1 MVRGGRRF
9 AEFVIVSK
17 YVCAFTRPFGMHA
30 LVAMIDLDKCWLTCA
45 CFDLY
50 TDATETNITANT
62 ALSLEL

>member
-30 LVAMIDLDKCWLTCA
+30 LVGMVDLDKC
-45 CFDLY
+45 
-50 TDATETNITANT
+50 
-62 ALSLEL
+62 